1 MDRCAAAYA
10 YHKQGYN
17 CAQSVAGAFADL
29 TGTAP
34 EQLMAAMGGF
44 GGGVGGS
51 HEELCGA
58 VSGGVLVLSLLHP
71 HTDGE
76 DRAGKVRLYAQAK
89 EFRRRFQEVFGL
101 TVRRPAAGPARRHRE
116 EPGLPAAGSHRPLR
130 QHDRHGCGDPGADA
144 AGGARM
150 TWAELYS
157 EAARPTLEEID
168 AYAHTPLWPQLR
180 AYLAAAYGAGP
191 RLEYS
196 RCGLEPGWNVKFRRG
211 SKSLCTVYLRPGFVT
226 AMVSVAPK
234 DEEAA
239 QMVLLTCTAETQA
252 VYHRSAASKMGRWL
266 MLDITSPEMLED
278 VKALLAVRVKPA
290 E

>member
-44 GGGVGGS
+44 GRRRGGS

-76 DRAGKVRLYAQAK
+76 DRAGKVAPLRPGQGVPPPVPGGV
-89 EFRRRFQEVFGL
+89 RPDP
-101 TVRRPAAGPARRHRE
+101 VRRPAAGPARRHRE

-144 AGGARM
+144 AGGA
-150 TWAELYS
+150 A
-157 EAARPTLEEID
+157 
-168 AYAHTPLWPQLR
+168 
-180 AYLAAAYGAGP
+180 
-191 RLEYS
+191 
-196 RCGLEPGWNVKFRRG
+196 
-211 SKSLCTVYLRPGFVT
+211 
-226 AMVSVAPK
+226 
-234 DEEAA
+234 
-239 QMVLLTCTAETQA
+239 
-252 VYHRSAASKMGRWL
+252 
-266 MLDITSPEMLED
+266 
-278 VKALLAVRVKPA
+278 
-290 E
+290 

>member
-101 TVRRPAAGPARRHRE
+101 TRCGDLLRARPGVTERNPASQRLGVTAHCDNMIVTAVEILEQMLQEEPAGRCIQRLRGPRWRKSTPMRIRPFGRSCARIWRRPMERDRGWSTAGAV
-116 EPGLPAAGSHRPLR
+116 
-130 QHDRHGCGDPGADA
+130 
-144 AGGARM
+144 
-150 TWAELYS
+150 W
-157 EAARPTLEEID
+157 
-168 AYAHTPLWPQLR
+168 
-180 AYLAAAYGAGP
+180 
-191 RLEYS
+191 S
-196 RCGLEPGWNVKFRRG
+196 RDG
-211 SKSLCTVYLRPGFVT
+211 
-226 AMVSVAPK
+226 M
-234 DEEAA
+234 
-239 QMVLLTCTAETQA
+239 
-252 VYHRSAASKMGRWL
+252 
-266 MLDITSPEMLED
+266 
-278 VKALLAVRVKPA
+278 
-290 E
+290 

>member
-34 EQLMAAMGGF
+34 EQLMAAIDYTQVEVSGD
-44 GGGVGGS
+44 GVGGS

-101 TVRRPAAGPARRHRE
+101 TRCGDLLRARPGVTERNPASQRLGVTAHCDNMIVTAVEILEQMLQE
-116 EPGLPAAGSHRPLR
+116 EPA
-130 QHDRHGCGDPGADA
+130 
-144 AGGARM
+144 
-150 TWAELYS
+150 
-157 EAARPTLEEID
+157 
-168 AYAHTPLWPQLR
+168 
-180 AYLAAAYGAGP
+180 
-191 RLEYS
+191 
-196 RCGLEPGWNVKFRRG
+196 
-211 SKSLCTVYLRPGFVT
+211 
-226 AMVSVAPK
+226 
-234 DEEAA
+234 
-239 QMVLLTCTAETQA
+239 
-252 VYHRSAASKMGRWL
+252 
-266 MLDITSPEMLED
+266 
-278 VKALLAVRVKPA
+278 
-290 E
+290 